1 MPVKND
7 RQYRSATFQV
17 RAAAT
22 EGEDKKYIV
31 EGYATTWERYPL
43 YDWGEE
49 TIYEQFS
56 KEDFAGTKMDDVIFQ
71 YNHEG
76 RVFARMSNDTLKLSF
91 DDHGLKVEADLSS
104 TESSRQMYEDIAS
117 GLVTKMS
124 WGFLPNGNPDFDE
137 KTSTLTW
144 KCGIKKIY
152 DVSAVSIPAN
162 DTTEISARSLC
173 DGVIEKVLEERKN
186 AERLEK
192 ERKRMI
198 AILELEGIE

>member
-17 RAAAT
+17 RAAA
-22 EGEDKKYIV
+22 EGESKKYIV

-43 YDWGEE
+43 YDWGDE
-49 TIYEQFS
+49 TIYEKFDR
-56 KEDFAGTKMDDVIFQ
+56 EDFAGVNMDDVIFQ

-76 RVFARMSNDTLKLSF
+76 RVFARMSNDTLKISF
-91 DDHGLKVEADLSS
+91 DEHGMKVVADLSS
-104 TESSRQMYEDIAS
+104 SESSRSMYEDIAS

-124 WGFLPNGNPDFDE
+124 WGFVANGFPEFDE
-137 KTSTLTW
+137 ETSTLTW

-198 AILELEGIE
+198 AILKLEGIE

>member
-1 MPVKND
+1 MPVKSE

-17 RAAAT
+17 RAAET
-22 EGEDKKYIV
+22 EAEKKSCIV

-56 KEDFAGTKMDDVIFQ
+56 REDFAGVNMEDVIFQ

-76 RVFARMSNDTLKLSF
+76 RVFARVSNETLKLSF
-91 DDHGLKVEADLSS
+91 DDNGLKVIADLSL
-104 TESSRQMYEDIAS
+104 TEQSRQMYEDIAA

-124 WGFLPNGNPDFDE
+124 WGFLPNGSPDFDE

-173 DGVIEKVLEERKN
+173 DGVIQKAHEERMK
-186 AERLEK
+186 AEAREN
-192 ERKRMI
+192 ERKRLI
-198 AILELEGIE
+198 ALLELEGIE

>member
-17 RAAAT
+17 RAAA
-22 EGEDKKYIV
+22 EGESKKYIA

-43 YDWGEE
+43 YEWGDE
-49 TIYEQFS
+49 TIYEKFDR
-56 KEDFAGTKMDDVIFQ
+56 EDFAGVNMDDVIFQ
-71 YNHEG
+71 YNHAG
-76 RVFARMSNDTLKLSF
+76 RVFARVSNDTLKLSF
-91 DDHGLKVEADLSS
+91 DDHGLKVVADLSS
-104 TESSRQMYEDIAS
+104 TESSRQMYEDIAA

-124 WGFLPNGNPDFDE
+124 WGFMPNGSPEFDE
-137 KTSTLTW
+137 ETSTLTW

-173 DGVIEKVLEERKN
+173 DGVIKKALEERKN

-198 AILELEGIE
+198 ALLKLEGIE

>member
-7 RQYRSATFQV
+7 RQYRNATFQV
-17 RAAAT
+17 RRLQD
-22 EGEDKKYIV
+22 GEEKSYKV

-43 YDWGEE
+43 YEWGDE

-56 KEDFAGTKMDDVIFQ
+56 REDFAGVDMTDVIFQ
-71 YNHEG
+71 YNHG
-76 RVFARMSNDTLKLSF
+76 GMVYARMSNDTLKLSF

-104 TESSRQMYEDIAS
+104 TAESKSIYDAISS

-124 WGFLPNGNPDFDE
+124 WGFMPNGNPDFDE